1 MTQAATASQ
10 APRPGVNP
18 TSLAELKA
26 STRSLPAE
34 TQIGFFTAGGLDLMQ
49 RAAHLLSNSTLVP
62 KQYQSLWVKR
72 DKYGNQ
78 EGQPTKNPNAI
89 SNCVLALN
97 MSQRLGADPLMI
109 MQNLYI
115 VEGRPGWS
123 SQFITAAI
131 NACGKFSPLRF
142 EIEDLGEKNFE
153 WSEKVWEQNPQNGR
167 NFRKDVSKNA
177 RLRNMKCVAWAIEK
191 ATGERISS
199 PPVSIEMA
207 VLEGWYGKD
216 GSKWK
221 TMPEVMLRYRAA
233 SFFGKLYAPEL
244 LMGIQTAEE
253 IHDTIDLSEMSPGSF
268 GLDEEPKPMT
278 MDDIKATLP
287 QAAPGEHIDMDTG
300 EVTPKEPVPARAKA
314 PAQEKAPVAQK
325 EQRVAPK
332 EPAPQP
338 QVQNSQN
345 PNAFPCPRTDGAT
358 MVTEADCEK
367 CNQRTSCTEWA
378 VDLPEEG

>member
-1 MTQAATASQ
+1 MTQAATAPQ

-78 EGQPTKNPNAI
+78 EGQPTQNPNAI

-314 PAQEKAPVAQK
+314 PIQAQPPVQK
-325 EQRVAPK
+325 EERA

-338 QVQNSQN
+338 QQQNSQN

-367 CNQRTSCTEWA
+367 CNQRTRCPEWA